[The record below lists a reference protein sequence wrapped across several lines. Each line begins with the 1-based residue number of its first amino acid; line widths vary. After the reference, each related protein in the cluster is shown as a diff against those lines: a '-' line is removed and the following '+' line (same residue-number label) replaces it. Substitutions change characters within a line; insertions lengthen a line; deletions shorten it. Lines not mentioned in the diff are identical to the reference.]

1 MSETAPEDV
10 ESPRPPRR
18 VEQLLTE
25 GGSLKAPDT
34 PEKKNYVHASA
45 RSPLF
50 DNIKFVFMYGIVQ
63 WHSGRCGQNIR
74 CMPGAEAILGE
85 ELGILNCFP
94 KCLGSACLTGFM
106 LIAGV
111 VYAGRTINL
120 RKPSTLLHIVGIALA
135 VQYGLAPPIDWALA
149 SRIPSNGH
157 VWFMYA
163 LATARAFVG
172 GAQLAGLSARAI
184 CAFALAVNLFAALGW
199 HYVLEL
205 VGYQRQYDGLTWS
218 SSEWFDVVGSRWFTF
233 ILYFAVGCLLPAEK
247 LVQWNATTRGSP
259 LLWRLA
265 LFTLGVNFFYN
276 LWRLDLRASNLFV
289 SAPPQQWLERMPVHI
304 EFTIISTLSPILIL
318 LVLPPHRVGR
328 ITDWGENTLFCYLV
342 HPFGLKLVYKPLLPV
357 LLFAANGVAF
367 APLRNLL
374 LFLILSV
381 LPLVVQIGLC
391 HLSIVLKATYQ
402 KWKNRK
408 EPRPSK
414 EAAADVAVSAK

>member
-1 MSETAPEDV
+1 MSETAP
-10 ESPRPPRR
+10 
-18 VEQLLTE
+18 
-25 GGSLKAPDT
+25 G
-34 PEKKNYVHASA
+34 
-45 RSPLF
+45 
-50 DNIKFVFMYGIVQ
+50 
-63 WHSGRCGQNIR
+63 
-74 CMPGAEAILGE
+74 
-85 ELGILNCFP
+85 
-94 KCLGSACLTGFM
+94 
-106 LIAGV
+106 
-111 VYAGRTINL
+111 
-120 RKPSTLLHIVGIALA
+120 
-135 VQYGLAPPIDWALA
+135 
-149 SRIPSNGH
+149 
-157 VWFMYA
+157 
-163 LATARAFVG
+163 
-172 GAQLAGLSARAI
+172 
-184 CAFALAVNLFAALGW
+184 
-199 HYVLEL
+199 
-205 VGYQRQYDGLTWS
+205 
-218 SSEWFDVVGSRWFTF
+218 
-233 ILYFAVGCLLPAEK
+233 
-247 LVQWNATTRGSP
+247 NATTRGSP

-414 EAAADVAVSAK
+414 EAAADVVISAK

>member
-18 VEQLLTE
+18 VEQLLAE
-25 GGSLKAPDT
+25 GGTLKAPDT

-63 WHSGRCGQNIR
+63 W
-74 CMPGAEAILGE
+74 
-85 ELGILNCFP
+85 
-94 KCLGSACLTGFM
+94 
-106 LIAGV
+106 
-111 VYAGRTINL
+111 
-120 RKPSTLLHIVGIALA
+120 
-135 VQYGLAPPIDWALA
+135 
-149 SRIPSNGH
+149 
-157 VWFMYA
+157 
-163 LATARAFVG
+163 
-172 GAQLAGLSARAI
+172 
-184 CAFALAVNLFAALGW
+184 
-199 HYVLEL
+199 
-205 VGYQRQYDGLTWS
+205 
-218 SSEWFDVVGSRWFTF
+218 
-233 ILYFAVGCLLPAEK
+233 
-247 LVQWNATTRGSP
+247 
-259 LLWRLA
+259 
-265 LFTLGVNFFYN
+265 
-276 LWRLDLRASNLFV
+276 
-289 SAPPQQWLERMPVHI
+289 
-304 EFTIISTLSPILIL
+304 
-318 LVLPPHRVGR
+318 HRVGR

-414 EAAADVAVSAK
+414 EAAADVVVSAK

>member
-1 MSETAPEDV
+1 MAETVEDV
-10 ESPRPPRR
+10 ESPRPPR

-25 GGSLKAPDT
+25 GGALKAPDT

-63 WHSGRCGQNIR
+63 C
-74 CMPGAEAILGE
+74 
-85 ELGILNCFP
+85 
-94 KCLGSACLTGFM
+94 
-106 LIAGV
+106 
-111 VYAGRTINL
+111 
-120 RKPSTLLHIVGIALA
+120 
-135 VQYGLAPPIDWALA
+135 
-149 SRIPSNGH
+149 
-157 VWFMYA
+157 
-163 LATARAFVG
+163 
-172 GAQLAGLSARAI
+172 
-184 CAFALAVNLFAALGW
+184 
-199 HYVLEL
+199 
-205 VGYQRQYDGLTWS
+205 
-218 SSEWFDVVGSRWFTF
+218 
-233 ILYFAVGCLLPAEK
+233 
-247 LVQWNATTRGSP
+247 
-259 LLWRLA
+259 
-265 LFTLGVNFFYN
+265 
-276 LWRLDLRASNLFV
+276 
-289 SAPPQQWLERMPVHI
+289 
-304 EFTIISTLSPILIL
+304 
-318 LVLPPHRVGR
+318 R

-414 EAAADVAVSAK
+414 EAAADVVVSAK

>member
-10 ESPRPPRR
+10 ESPRPPR

-25 GGSLKAPDT
+25 GGALKAPDT
-34 PEKKNYVHASA
+34 PEKTRNYVHASA

-63 WHSGRCGQNIR
+63 
-74 CMPGAEAILGE
+74 
-85 ELGILNCFP
+85 
-94 KCLGSACLTGFM
+94 
-106 LIAGV
+106 
-111 VYAGRTINL
+111 
-120 RKPSTLLHIVGIALA
+120 
-135 VQYGLAPPIDWALA
+135 
-149 SRIPSNGH
+149 
-157 VWFMYA
+157 
-163 LATARAFVG
+163 
-172 GAQLAGLSARAI
+172 
-184 CAFALAVNLFAALGW
+184 
-199 HYVLEL
+199 
-205 VGYQRQYDGLTWS
+205 
-218 SSEWFDVVGSRWFTF
+218 
-233 ILYFAVGCLLPAEK
+233 
-247 LVQWNATTRGSP
+247 
-259 LLWRLA
+259 
-265 LFTLGVNFFYN
+265 
-276 LWRLDLRASNLFV
+276 
-289 SAPPQQWLERMPVHI
+289 
-304 EFTIISTLSPILIL
+304 
-318 LVLPPHRVGR
+318 HRVGR

-414 EAAADVAVSAK
+414 EAAADVVVSAK